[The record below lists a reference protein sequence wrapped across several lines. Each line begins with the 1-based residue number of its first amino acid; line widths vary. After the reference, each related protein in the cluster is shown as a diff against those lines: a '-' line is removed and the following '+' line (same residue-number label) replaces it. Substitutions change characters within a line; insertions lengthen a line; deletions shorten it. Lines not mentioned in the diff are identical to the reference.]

1 MVEVNNNSSVPQL
14 ESEVFD
20 PERFKADIRTGR
32 GWYEERDLE
41 KNAELLDMDVEG
53 AYRSLV
59 NEKNLNSIE
68 ALKAI
73 KKKVLSSMGEDPRF
87 NLDSEALDTINKTLS
102 PNQVL
107 LKYTNIRDRGG
118 IEAFLEGATQ
128 SAVVNSPAFAGG
140 IAAGLKVGR
149 AINKLPIPNPLVKYG
164 ATAIGGTAAALA
176 TMAGVTTVMQS
187 VWDKVVKDTPFQN
200 DPFLP
205 QDYGPREGGKTVG
218 AFLGGGAAARP
229 FLKNIAPGGSDF
241 FVKKASGGIE
251 EVAKAINPIKESF
264 RVRAMNTARRA
275 GKRINLFDG
284 TFWKKMTKNI
294 GDSARDT
301 TTKNVLGLTP
311 YTAAET
317 LASVGA
323 GVAAVSAE
331 KVWPGKLLPR
341 ILAETAGGFL
351 QITYPLAKAGFELGK
366 DAVSGMQFI
375 IPEKIFGM
383 STGQAVQRAKDRK
396 VGATFLKMLKG
407 SFDEAGEVFDAEK
420 FTADIRKN
428 FSLEEL
434 KRYNNNP
441 EARSMGFL
449 TNNDALIALQNTFA
463 QESPEFRA
471 LLTNEIVDQTE
482 IITATVRTL
491 YGTEN
496 PDAIK
501 AATELFST
509 TFGSRV
515 EAALNI
521 AVNKIDPLVDSVK
534 GRAQGFETRTEATEA
549 LRASILEVYEGADNV
564 VDGLWKRVDRSV
576 EASPRNALD
585 AVERAFDPT
594 RGGGNK
600 QRFVYQE
607 GPKIGKWDP
616 GKFGSTS
623 LVPILKRLEQAGSRV
638 KYKDWADLTPEEKI
652 KFKNEPNVNKGQGG
666 PRRVKVDSG
675 YNSMI
680 LNEMKND
687 RTTLMAEAK
696 ALPQGAKAERA
707 LMLSIAEGLME
718 DMMGAVVVNKANKA
732 AFERA
737 RGASMIVRD
746 IFDRTFAKTV
756 INQDEPM
763 LLRLNTAL
771 GSGKDKGRVLFEEVE
786 DAADILF
793 TLGKEFGPRAAGRTT
808 IGGVETTLED
818 LGARA
823 NASVESVAAGL
834 LGSIFNAKN
843 VFKTVN
849 VDLPRLPG
857 QPKRTETIEVVDK
870 KVLEKILAD
879 PMVERILGFEAFKSL
894 RNDLESADNLTY
906 KLLKKA
912 LPELERQAARTEVN
926 TRLLANVLN
935 IENPQQQINR
945 VLDSGEPLA
954 QFKALSKMVA
964 DADAAQPDAKVKK
977 AFLATL
983 VDTLI
988 TRAAI
993 GEKTA
998 DISAF
1003 RRSLEEPIIQ
1013 LRNVEGGAPV
1023 SANNNQDSIKKVLQE
1038 NNLMDKKFFGRLDT
1052 LYKGFEDLTKYST
1065 KVVDTAA
1072 KEVNET
1078 TRFLAS
1084 ILGAASAPSTKTG
1097 SIAVPAAAARLARS
1111 ALADTPQ
1118 VLLYARIKELL
1129 SPGNSEAFIRALELG
1144 QDAIAGVDAREVIAR
1159 QLANYL
1165 QSGSLVFATGVAR
1178 ETSEE
1183 FREEKPAP
1191 VRPERKPAPV
1201 RPEPKPSVDTSSLIS
1216 PRPPIT
1222 QPLSKQAA
1230 AVDLSGPFNPET
1242 YARLFPNDGVA

>member
-14 ESEVFD
+14 EPEVF
-20 PERFKADIRTGR
+20 
-32 GWYEERDLE
+32 EERGSE

-128 SAVVNSPAFAGG
+128 SAVVNTPGFAGG

-149 AINKLPIPNPLVKYG
+149 AINMLPIPNPLVKYG
-164 ATAIGGTAAALA
+164 AVAIGGTAAALA
-176 TMAGVTTVMQS
+176 TLAGVTTVMQS
-187 VWDKVVKDTPFQN
+187 VWDKAVKDTPFQN

-205 QDYGPREGGKTVG
+205 EDYGLREGGDTFG
-218 AFLGGGAAARP
+218 SFIGGGAAARP
-229 FLKNIAPGGSDF
+229 FLKKIAPEGSDF
-241 FVKKASGGIE
+241 FVNKARGGIE
-251 EVAKAINPIKESF
+251 EVARAINPLKESF
-264 RVRAMNTARRA
+264 RARAMATARRA

-284 TFWKKMTKNI
+284 TFWKKVTKSV

-301 TTKNVLGLTP
+301 TTKNVLGLNP
-311 YTAAET
+311 YTASELT
-317 LASVGA
+317 ASVGA
-323 GVAAVSAE
+323 GVAAVGAE
-331 KVWPGKLLPR
+331 KVWPGELLAR

-351 QITYPLAKAGFELGK
+351 QITIPLAKAGLELGK

-375 IPEKIFGM
+375 IPEKIFGQ
-383 STGQAVQRAKDRK
+383 STGPTIQRAKDRE
-396 VGATFLKMLKG
+396 VGAKFLKTLKT
-407 SFDEAGEVFDAEK
+407 SFDESGEVFDAEK
-420 FTADIRKN
+420 FIADIRKN
-428 FSLEEL
+428 FSPEQI

-471 LLTNEIVDQTE
+471 LLTKEIVDQTE

-509 TFGSRV
+509 NFGNQV

-521 AVNKIDPLVDSVK
+521 AVNRIDPLVRSIK
-534 GRAQGFETRTEATEA
+534 GKAQGFEGRTEASAA
-549 LRASILEVYEGADNV
+549 LRDSILEVYEGADNV
-564 VDGLWKRVDRSV
+564 VNGLWSRVDRSV
-576 EASPRNALD
+576 EASPRNALR

-594 RGGGNK
+594 RGGSNK
-600 QRFVYQE
+600 PRFVYPE
-607 GPKIGKWDP
+607 GPKIGQWDP
-616 GKFGSTS
+616 AKFKSS
-623 LVPILKRLEQAGSRV
+623 AIVPILKRLEQAGSRV
-638 KYKDWADLTPEEKI
+638 KYKNWADLTPEEKI
-652 KFKNEPNVNKGQGG
+652 KFKNEPNVNRGQGG
-666 PRRVKVDSG
+666 PRVVKVDSG
-675 YNSMI
+675 YNSMT

-687 RTTLMAEAK
+687 RATLMAEAK

-707 LMLSIAEGLME
+707 LMLSLAEGLME
-718 DMMGAVVVNKANKA
+718 DMMDGVVVNKANRA

-737 RGASMIVRD
+737 RAGSMIVRD

-786 DAADILF
+786 DAANLLF
-793 TLGKEFGPRAAGRTT
+793 TLGKEFGPKATGRTT
-808 IGGVETTLED
+808 IGGVKTTLED
-818 LGARA
+818 VGATA

-834 LGSIFNAKN
+834 LGNIFNAKN

-849 VDLPRLPG
+849 VDVPKLPG
-857 QPKRTETIEVVDK
+857 QPKRTETIEVVD
-870 KVLEKILAD
+870 EKALKEILAD

-894 RNDLESADNLTY
+894 KNDLESADTLTY
-906 KLLKKA
+906 QLLKEA
-912 LPELERQAARTEVN
+912 IPELERQAARTEVN

-945 VLDSGEPLA
+945 VLNSGEPLA
-954 QFKALSKMVA
+954 QFTALAKMVA
-964 DADAAQPDAKVKK
+964 AADAAQPGAEVKK
-977 AFLATL
+977 AFMATL

-988 TRAAI
+988 TRAAK

-998 DISAF
+998 DINAF

-1023 SANNNQDSIKKVLQE
+1023 SANNNQDSIKTVLQE
-1038 NNLMDKKFFGRLDT
+1038 NKILDQEFLDSLDT
-1052 LYKGFEDLTKYST
+1052 LYTGFDDLTKYST
-1065 KVVDTAA
+1065 KVVDAA
-1072 KEVNET
+1072 PKEVNET
-1078 TRFLAS
+1078 TRFLAGVA
-1084 ILGAASAPSTKTG
+1084 GAASAPSTKTG
-1097 SIAVPAAAARLARS
+1097 SIAVPAAGARLARS
-1111 ALADTPQ
+1111 LLADTPQ
-1118 VLLYARIKELL
+1118 VLLYGRIKELL
-1129 SPGNSEAFIRALELG
+1129 SPGNSEAFIGALELG
-1144 QDAIAGVDAREVIAR
+1144 KVAIASVDAREVIAR

-1178 ETSEE
+1178 ETSEDL
-1183 FREEKPAP
+1183 REKKPAP

-1201 RPEPKPSVDTSSLIS
+1201 RPERKLPVDTSSLIS

-1222 QPLSKQAA
+1222 PPLSKQAA
-1230 AVDLSGPFNPET
+1230 GLDLSGPFNPET
-1242 YARLFPNDGVA
+1242 YARLFPNDGVVT